1 MPNTWAHIINTIHED
16 KNKDPAHIAQRL
28 ENYYQNLRS
37 GGKKTEFAT
46 AMLTGI
52 RKADPPAPRPTKR
65 QKLNEPTPDFPPQ
78 PPQPVADPTKLL
90 YAGLPFSD
98 QYGRCWSCGLPDHR
112 YQQCPNAEP
121 AAKGNEK
128 GKGKGGK
135 DAKGKGKGKGGKGG
149 KKGKGKGK
157 GKGKNAEEKEKSSE

>member
-52 RKADPPAPRPTKR
+52 RKSDPLAPPTKR
-65 QKLNEPTPDFPPQ
+65 PKANPPIPDFPPQ
-78 PPQPVADPTKLL
+78 PPQPVADSSKLF

-98 QYGRCWSCGLPDHR
+98 QNGRCWLCGSPDHR
-112 YQQCPNAEP
+112 YYECPKSEP
-121 AAKGNEK
+121 TAKGKEK

-135 DAKGKGKGKGGKGG
+135 DSKGKDKGKGGKGG

-157 GKGKNAEEKEKSSE
+157 GKNSEEKEKSRS

>member
-1 MPNTWAHIINTIHED
+1 MPSTWAHIINTIHED
-16 KNKDPAHIAQRL
+16 TNKDPAHIAQRL

-37 GGKKTEFAT
+37 GSKKTEFAT

-52 RKADPPAPRPTKR
+52 RKTDLPTPMNKRPKT
-65 QKLNEPTPDFPPQ
+65 NAPTPDFPPQ
-78 PPQPVADPTKLL
+78 PPQPTAPPTKILF
-90 YAGLPFSD
+90 ADLPYTGSRG
-98 QYGRCWSCGLPDHR
+98 QCWLCGAPDHLF
-112 YQQCPNAEP
+112 YECPKKE
-121 AAKGNEK
+121 AAANGREK

-157 GKGKNAEEKEKSSE
+157 GKNSEEKKKSSQ

>member
-52 RKADPPAPRPTKR
+52 RKTDPPAPPTKR
-65 QKLNEPTPDFPPQ
+65 PKMNAPTPDFPPQ
-78 PPQPVADPTKLL
+78 PPQPAADPTKLL

-98 QYGRCWSCGLPDHR
+98 QTGRCWLCGSPDHR
-112 YQQCPNAEP
+112 YHTCPKSEP
-121 AAKGNEK
+121 AAKGREK

-135 DAKGKGKGKGGKGG
+135 DSKGKGKGKGGKGG

-157 GKGKNAEEKEKSSE
+157 GKNSDEKEKSSE